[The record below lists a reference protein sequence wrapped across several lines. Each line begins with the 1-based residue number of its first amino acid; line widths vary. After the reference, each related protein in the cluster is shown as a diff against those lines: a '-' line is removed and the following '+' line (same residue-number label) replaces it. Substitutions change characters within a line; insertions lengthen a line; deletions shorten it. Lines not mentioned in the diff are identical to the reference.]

1 MPPPMDSP
9 PTWARR
15 RRRWSRR
22 SRRSNAQR
30 VKEYRVGRPGRLAH
44 LGGDPH
50 APSRRR
56 PQRVHALSRMI
67 RRQDGLLALL
77 VEAEDAE
84 RGDQGCGA
92 AAGQA
97 DPLAPAG
104 AVAVAGR
111 GAVADALDEAVPRL
125 RHDDDDAPGEA
136 GDVRAPAAP
145 RPLAA

>member
-1 MPPPMDSP
+1 
-9 PTWARR
+9 
-15 RRRWSRR
+15 
-22 SRRSNAQR
+22 
-30 VKEYRVGRPGRLAH
+30 
-44 LGGDPH
+44 
-50 APSRRR
+50 
-56 PQRVHALSRMI
+56 MI

-84 RGDQGCGA
+84 RGDQGRGA

-145 RPLAA
+145 RQLDARLARVTQAGRNRETAPMNFSNPIIADPGYPLDKLK